1 MSFPQGTGADRRSR
15 GLAAQYARFSVVGA
29 GNAAV
34 DLLVALNLL
43 LRLFP
48 AAGLAHLV
56 LCNAV
61 ALAQRGQGRLHGGGL
76 DHELLRAPPSD
87 VRGRRV
93 EGSQIPPTTETFAG
107 FE

>member
-1 MSFPQGTGADRRSR
+1 MSFPQGAGADRRSR

-34 DLLVALNLL
+34 DLVALNPLL
-43 LRLFP
+43 WLFP

-87 VRGRRV
+87 VRGRWV